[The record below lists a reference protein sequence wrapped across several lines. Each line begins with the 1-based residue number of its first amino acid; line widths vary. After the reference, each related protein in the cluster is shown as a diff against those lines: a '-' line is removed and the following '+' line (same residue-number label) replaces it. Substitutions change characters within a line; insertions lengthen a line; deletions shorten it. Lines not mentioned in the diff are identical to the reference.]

1 MTDTGDV
8 DRQVI
13 MWDVPQWDCLMFP
26 PEEMRGTCL
35 WQKYLRSDAGLFSS
49 HAVGWGIISICP
61 PADNFHFEDLVRL
74 VFSRLL
80 KFRCPPF
87 RFVINMLFNYSGD
100 TLRLFKYPS
109 LHQTFNLF
117 LSLFLHSIYLFIS
130 FISIY
135 LFISVWTHGF
145 LFYSRTY
152 NSLLSSLIDARIAQY
167 STNRSSFKL
176 VSGPFLMNLHH
187 SLSPS
192 FPSCRARCSCVTL
205 PAPALE
211 SAIFPK
217 IPCFFLVK
225 SGIKTSQSGYH
236 MW

>member
-1 MTDTGDV
+1 
-8 DRQVI
+8 

-87 RFVINMLFNYSGD
+87 HFVINMLFNYSGD

-117 LSLFLHSIYLFIS
+117 ISFSLSSFYLFVYI
-130 FISIY
+130 FHFY
-135 LFISVWTHGF
+135 LFVYIGLDSWIFV
-145 LFYSRTY
+145 LFKD
-152 NSLLSSLIDARIAQY
+152 I
-167 STNRSSFKL
+167 
-176 VSGPFLMNLHH
+176 
-187 SLSPS
+187 
-192 FPSCRARCSCVTL
+192 
-205 PAPALE
+205 
-211 SAIFPK
+211 
-217 IPCFFLVK
+217 
-225 SGIKTSQSGYH
+225 
-236 MW
+236 